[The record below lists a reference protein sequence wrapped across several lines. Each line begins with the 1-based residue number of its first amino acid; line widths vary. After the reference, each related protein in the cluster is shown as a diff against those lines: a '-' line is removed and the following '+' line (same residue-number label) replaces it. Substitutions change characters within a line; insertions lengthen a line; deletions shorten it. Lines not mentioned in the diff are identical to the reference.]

1 MTATITPASATFA
14 GAAQPASLTPALLTR
29 LAGRVTAAP
38 DAPHVTTRA
47 PYTGAEL
54 AHLPISRPEDV
65 EDAFTRARVAQR
77 AWAAMPVQARKKILL
92 RFHDLVLARQDEALD
107 LMQAENGKTRRDA
120 FLEVSDIAITARYYA
135 RLAPRAL
142 RPHHRMTAIPGLVT
156 AREHH
161 VPKGV
166 VGVIS
171 PWNYPLVLAVS
182 DALAALVAGNGI
194 VIKPDSQT
202 PFTALRAF
210 ELLLLLGAARQLR
223 LELLERPRE
232 LLVESTDLLLGDRP
246 ALLLGM
252 QLVERLA
259 HVASLLPQL
268 SQLGPEALAV
278 FGNYLEYVQVEA
290 GRQVI
295 GQDEQGDFLLIV
307 LDGTVAVERVQ
318 PWGAKARLGES
329 RAGDVL
335 GEMSLLDAG
344 ARFSACTTLTPAKF
358 AVLGAAALDRMMQ
371 HEPRMAAALLAWLA
385 RRLSLRLRQVSAR
398 LSALL
403 TRE

>member
-1 MTATITPASATFA
+1 MKSLFARFRRKPSPLAAASQRDDSSSYFATQFQDAHQDTQLMVSWD
-14 GAAQPASLTPALLTR
+14 TR
-29 LAGRVTAAP
+29 
-38 DAPHVTTRA
+38 
-47 PYTGAEL
+47 
-54 AHLPISRPEDV
+54 S
-65 EDAFTRARVAQR
+65 
-77 AWAAMPVQARKKILL
+77 
-92 RFHDLVLARQDEALD
+92 LD
-107 LMQAENGKTRRDA
+107 LNTKPYDPSLGT
-120 FLEVSDIAITARYYA
+120 L
-135 RLAPRAL
+135 
-142 RPHHRMTAIPGLVT
+142 
-156 AREHH
+156 
-161 VPKGV
+161 
-166 VGVIS
+166 
-171 PWNYPLVLAVS
+171 
-182 DALAALVAGNGI
+182 ALVKLFGH
-194 VIKPDSQT
+194 D
-202 PFTALRAF
+202 
-210 ELLLLLGAARQLR
+210 
-223 LELLERPRE
+223 
-232 LLVESTDLLLGDRP
+232 
-246 ALLLGM
+246 
-252 QLVERLA
+252 
-259 HVASLLPQL
+259 PQL
-268 SQLGPEALAV
+268 SQLGPEVLTV

-371 HEPRMAAALLAWLA
+371 HEPRLAAALLAWLA